1 MNELAKFFCLILG
14 FIFPC
19 IAVAEIDVSIVWKK
33 ISGDSYSASISP
45 KGTVEYPLKNWP
57 DKTAVYCSAAVG
69 CESTWYLKINSKR
82 FSCPATVFSVK
93 NTKLTEH
100 SVKVNRIMMVP
111 CTFFNEYKFKGD
123 ETICLY
129 LDGIGWWQGEITGGG
144 TLYYYRA
151 GSGCPWSGGTPEEG
165 GDISPPV
172 KPASCALNGDVAI
185 NYGEINLKQ
194 LNGREATT
202 TARLSCSR
210 EVTAEV
216 SVSNTGVINLN
227 DSGSLRSTIYISGVK
242 GKNTFRNVINAD
254 VVFKSVISF
263 DGGYVSGYFSRS
275 AVVTVSII

>member
-1 MNELAKFFCLILG
+1 M
-14 FIFPC
+14 
-19 IAVAEIDVSIVWKK
+19 AVAQIDVSIEWKK
-33 ISGDSYSASISP
+33 ISSDSYSASISP
-45 KGTVEYPLKNWP
+45 KGTVEYPLYSMP
-57 DKTAVYCSAAVG
+57 DRKVYCSFAAG
-69 CESTWYLKINSKR
+69 CRSYWYLIINGRMFPCQKYVDSAR
-82 FSCPATVFSVK
+82 FTLL
-93 NTKLTEH
+93 NDH
-100 SVKVNRIMMVP
+100 SVKVNRALMVP

-123 ETICLY
+123 EIICLV
-129 LDGIGWWQGEITGGG
+129 LVGEGAWRGEITPGEIDSFA
-144 TLYYYRA
+144 YYVA
-151 GSGCPWSGGTPEEG
+151 GRGCQNIQSGENG
-165 GDISPPV
+165 GDVPPPV
-172 KPASCALNGDVAI
+172 KPATCVLNGDVAI
-185 NYGEINLKQ
+185 NHGEINLKQ